1 MVRFLKRPATFG
13 LSQRKAASRTR
24 EDHGGMSKRILVI
37 QAHPDAQQSHFCH
50 ALAQSYA
57 DAARSAGHEVRIVDV
72 ASLSFPLL
80 RSQAEWIEGEVP
92 ASLVSVQDDIRWA
105 QHLVFFYPLWLG
117 SMPALLK
124 GFLEQVARPG
134 FAVGQ
139 YGQKSMP
146 KKLLSGRSARI
157 VVTMGMPAPVFRWFF
172 FAHSLRAL
180 KRNILG
186 FVGISPI
193 RDTLVGSVQGMS
205 PAARGHWLQRMGRLG
220 AAGE

>member
-1 MVRFLKRPATFG
+1 
-13 LSQRKAASRTR
+13 LSQRKTRRIAS
-24 EDHGGMSKRILVI
+24 EDDGGMSKRILVI
-37 QAHPDAQQSHFCH
+37 QAHPDASRPHFCH
-50 ALAQSYA
+50 ALAESYA
-57 DAARSAGHEVRIVDV
+57 KAARSAGHEVRIVDV

-80 RSQAEWIEGEVP
+80 RSQAEWTKGDVP
-92 ASLVSVQDDIRWA
+92 AGLASVQDDIRWA

-134 FAVGQ
+134 FAIGR
-139 YGQKSMP
+139 YGEKAMP
-146 KKLLSGRSARI
+146 RKLLAGRSARI

-172 FAHSLRAL
+172 FAHSLKAL

-186 FVGISPI
+186 FVGISPV
-193 RDTLVGSVQGMS
+193 RDTLVGSIEGMS
-205 PAARGHWLQRMGRLG
+205 PAARGQWLQRMGRLG